1 MQSKAH
7 WEEVYRS
14 HSAEEVSWFQE
25 RSVFSLRLIQ
35 TVCGTKDAF
44 VIDIG
49 GGASTLTGDLI
60 EEGFQ
65 NITVLDISSVALSV
79 AQRRLGIIGSAR
91 VNWIEADIT
100 SVNLLESH
108 YDVWHDRAV
117 FHFLTDA
124 KDRASYVDKVR
135 TSVKPGGHVIVSTF
149 GADGPMNCSGLE
161 VERYS
166 PDKLHSEF
174 GSPFELL
181 EHSQETHL
189 TPFGTEQKFIYC
201 LCLKK

>member
-14 HSAEEVSWFQE
+14 QPAEEVSWFQE
-25 RSVFSLRLIQ
+25 RSEESLRLIQ
-35 TVCGTKDAF
+35 TVSGAKEGF

-49 GGASTLTGDLI
+49 GGASTLTDDLI

-65 NITVLDISSVALSV
+65 NITVLDISPAALSV
-79 AQRRLGIIGSAR
+79 ARKRLGVVRSGY

-100 SVNLLESH
+100 KVDLPESQF
-108 YDVWHDRAV
+108 DVWHDRAV

-124 KDRASYVDKVR
+124 KDRACYVEKVR
-135 TSVKPGGHVIVSTF
+135 TSVKSGGHVIVSTF
-149 GADGPMNCSGLE
+149 GADGPQRCSGLE
-161 VERYS
+161 VARYS

-174 GSPFELL
+174 GTPFELL
-181 EHSQETHL
+181 EHSQETHR